1 MAYLNEIQ
9 IRGEIKDARQVM
21 EYLYQLEDQIRY
33 ALQNLDGENI
43 QAGAI
48 GEKLLSGGIK
58 NQIKAA
64 QRTADSATAANVSTA
79 ALVTRLSGSAVKKL
93 EGSDPFSVYVGSEQP
108 EGHGIVWIQPGT
120 EPDEDG
126 LMDCTLKYIP

>member
-9 IRGEIKDARQVM
+9 IRGEIKDVRQVM

-48 GEKLLSGGIK
+48 GENLLSGGVQD
-58 NQIKAA
+58 QIKAA
-64 QRTADSATAANVSTA
+64 QRTASAATAANTTTA
-79 ALVTRLSGSAVKKL
+79 AQVARLSGSAVRKL
-93 EGSDPFSVYVGSEQP
+93 ESSGPFSLYIGSEQP
-108 EGHGIVWIQPGT
+108 EGHSVVWIMPGQ
-120 EPDEDG
+120 DLGDG
-126 LMDCTLKYIP
+126 TMSCAMKYIP